1 MELNLRGNVVLV
13 TGGSRGIGRGIA
25 EAFLNEGAKVIIGGR
40 NGDDLDA
47 ANREL
52 ATKFGEG
59 QILTYQGDLAET
71 DGILG
76 VLEFAKSNFGY
87 PSTIAATIGTGR
99 FPPGLDTDESN
110 WQAAFEAN
118 FWSASRLINAAVPT
132 MIERGEG
139 NIILIGSIAGLE
151 AIGAPITYSV
161 AKSAIASLCKNIA
174 HQTGGSEVRVNMIA
188 PGNIMF
194 PGGTWD
200 RKTQENAAE
209 VTNYIDTEVPMK
221 RLGTVEE
228 IADLAVFLASSR
240 ASFVTG
246 ACIVAD
252 GGQTRGGFW

>member
-1 MELNLRGNVVLV
+1 MDLNLRDNAVLV

-25 EAFLNEGAKVIIGGR
+25 EAFLDEGAKVVIGGR
-40 NGDDLDA
+40 NADDLDTA
-47 ANREL
+47 GGEL
-52 ATKFGEG
+52 TEKFGDG
-59 QILTYQGDLAET
+59 RIVTFRGDLAKPG
-71 DGILG
+71 GIRG
-76 VLEFAKSNFGY
+76 VLEFTKSNFGH
-87 PSTIAATIGTGR
+87 PSTIVATVGTGK
-99 FPPGLDTDESN
+99 FPPGLDTNEDN

-151 AIGAPITYSV
+151 SIGAPIAYSV
-161 AKSAIASLCKNIA
+161 AKTAMASLCKNVA
-174 HQTGGSEVRVNMIA
+174 REAGSSGIRINMIA

-194 PGGTWD
+194 PGGIWD

-209 VTNYIDTEVPMK
+209 VTSYIDTEVPMK

-240 ASFVTG
+240 ARFVTG